1 MPQDSEAEAV
11 MQANQGFYRA
21 FQSLDIDQMV
31 EVWVHAESVKCVHP
45 GWALLQGWEPVM
57 ESWERIFDNADMMQF
72 AITGAEVTLEGES
85 AWVTCTENITSVMG
99 GRSTEGRVQ
108 AINIY
113 RKLEERWLMVYHH
126 GSPMM

>member
-1 MPQDSEAEAV
+1 MPQDAEVEAV

-31 EVWVHAESVKCVHP
+31 EVWVHAETVKCVHP

-57 ESWERIFDNADMMQF
+57 ESGERIFDNADMMQF
-72 AITGAEVTLEGES
+72 AITEAEVTLEGES

-108 AINIY
+108 AVNIY

>member
-1 MPQDSEAEAV
+1 
-11 MQANQGFYRA
+11 
-21 FQSLDIDQMV
+21 MV
-31 EVWVHAESVKCVHP
+31 EVWVHAETVKCVHP

-72 AITGAEVTLEGES
+72 AITEAEVTLEGES

-108 AINIY
+108 AVNIY

>member
-1 MPQDSEAEAV
+1 MPQDAEVEAV

-31 EVWVHAESVKCVHP
+31 EVWVHAETVKCVHP

-72 AITGAEVTLEGES
+72 AITEAEVTLEGES

-108 AINIY
+108 AVNIY